1 MFHRI
6 QLPEINVSKVAAGL
20 YFVLGLVI
28 RPFEIIVRKI
38 AAGLYFVLG
47 FDTRSRITFFTLP
60 YPMTQIG

>member
-28 RPFEIIVRKI
+28 YPPEILVSKV
-38 AAGLYFVLG
+38 AAGFLFVLG
-47 FDTRSRITFFTLP
+47 FYMHPNKKCS
-60 YPMTQIG
+60 Q